1 MKAFESATTDVPEGV
16 DADNLRSQLLPRTKD
31 IGEPV
36 VADDLKLEFL
46 PGDRVPGLVAF
57 RATYGSGRDRDVISG
72 VIEQTGDIQTGRY
85 EAVARVLEQWQ
96 QAGGLPDPAVV
107 ADTAVFLLAGYGA
120 YSLVAD
126 EDDAATMGLE
136 RDREKLTPPAPIDDP
151 KKPGVEF
158 WWFKPMGLHLA
169 RLQLDRPR
177 TIKLVETPAAK
188 VKTKGT

>member
-1 MKAFESATTDVPEGV
+1 MKPFESATTDVPEGV
-16 DADNLRSQLLPRTKD
+16 DVVRLRAQLVPLAKD
-31 IGEPV
+31 TGKPI
-36 VADDLKLEFL
+36 VAEDFKLEFL

-57 RATYGSGRDRDVISG
+57 RATYGSGRDRNVIAG
-72 VIEQTGDIQTGRY
+72 VLEQSGDIQTGRY

-96 QAGGLPDPAVV
+96 QAEAVPSPV
-107 ADTAVFLLAGYGA
+107 VMAETAVFLLAGYGA

-126 EDDAATMGLE
+126 EDDANTMGLD

-188 VKTKGT
+188 VKAKG